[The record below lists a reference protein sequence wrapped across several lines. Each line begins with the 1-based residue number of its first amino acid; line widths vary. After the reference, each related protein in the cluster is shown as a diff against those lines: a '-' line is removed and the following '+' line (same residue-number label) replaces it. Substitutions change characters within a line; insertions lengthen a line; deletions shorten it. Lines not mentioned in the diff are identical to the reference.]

1 MKKERKNNEYVS
13 PVKTRQ
19 IELLKKYYEVDE
31 ENKKVKIKLAYEKAS
46 ELFTNDYASE
56 EHPEFQPDIIGRV
69 TQIVNRIPLPY
80 KADIEFAIDD
90 YEGHDPKSLLE
101 SFNDAVEMNHYGV
114 IGEGRKKGLQIAL
127 LLVAGIVALVFKVAG
142 ETNGWFGEGSTS
154 EIISE
159 IIDIAGWVFVWE
171 SVSIMFLSPSEER
184 LQSIKLRTRV
194 SSISFVNEE
203 KEVLANEDCVDV
215 FDHWAEESRFKRLSK
230 IFLLIGGTGFIG
242 TACSS
247 FISTLVAVFN
257 SGNDYSP
264 GVICLSLFFALLSS
278 SFSILA
284 GIAGISAYSGR
295 DRFKRFIGVFGV
307 FCLIVSVFNIVASMV
322 GMFSGGTINV
332 HLFITGVFSFI
343 FYLFYGLGWLFGL
356 NKE

>member
-1 MKKERKNNEYVS
+1 MKKERKNIDYVS

-31 ENKKVKIKLAYEKAS
+31 ENKTVKVKLAYEKAS

-56 EHPEFQPDIIGRV
+56 DHPEFQPEIIDRV
-69 TQIVNRIPLPY
+69 CQILNRVPLPY
-80 KADIEFAIDD
+80 KVDIEFAIDD
-90 YEGHDPKSLLE
+90 YEGHDPSRLLE

-114 IGEGRKKGLQIAL
+114 LGEGKKKGLQIAL
-127 LLVAGIVALVFKVAG
+127 LLVAGIVALIFKIAG

-184 LQSIKLRTRV
+184 LQSIKLKTRV
-194 SSISFVNEE
+194 SSIAFANEQ
-203 KEVLANEDCVDV
+203 KEVLASEDCTDV
-215 FDHWAEESRFKRLSK
+215 FNHWAEESRSKRLSK
-230 IFLLIGGTGFIG
+230 IFFLIGGTGFIG
-242 TACSS
+242 AACSS
-247 FISTLVAVFN
+247 FISTLTFLFN
-257 SGNDYSP
+257 SENDYSP
-264 GVICLSLFFALLSS
+264 TVIFLSLLFAIFSS
-278 SFSILA
+278 LFLILA

-295 DRFKRFIGVFGV
+295 DRFKRFIGIFGI
-307 FCLIVSVFNIVASMV
+307 FCLIVSVFNIVSSMV
-322 GMFSGGTINV
+322 GLFSGGAINV
-332 HLFITGVFSFI
+332 HLFISGVFSFI